1 MQVQEEEFAPA
12 CMQRSEETAFADAN
26 HLFDAHAGRNSL
38 SLGKLSD
45 TYYPYPNYS
54 DPDPRYLILNSDSD
68 FDYSELV

>member
-38 SLGKLSD
+38 SPGQI
-45 TYYPYPNYS
+45 T
-54 DPDPRYLILNSDSD
+54 RYLLLVPELLGSRPEVPNSK
-68 FDYSELV
+68 FG